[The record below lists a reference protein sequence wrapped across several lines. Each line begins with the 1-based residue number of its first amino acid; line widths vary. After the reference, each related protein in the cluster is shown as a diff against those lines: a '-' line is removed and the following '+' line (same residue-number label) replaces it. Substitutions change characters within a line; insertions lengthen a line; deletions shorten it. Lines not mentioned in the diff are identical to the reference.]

1 MPLRFQL
8 TRFLAGPSRL
18 TTSKSRNIRTP
29 LVLILGAFIA
39 AHLCFW
45 LLPNVFEIW
54 NSQTVD
60 QLFILRSRSEALRP
74 AYDNTVVHVDFN
86 NTSIERL
93 KNLYLN
99 RRHFAELVRN
109 LKSMQVSAQVYDF
122 IFAAKINEQD
132 DQELIEAVKVANN
145 AYFGLAL
152 ELRKPGERGSPK
164 KMASKGRSYLIQ
176 TQWNVGADTAGG
188 RLYMGDN
195 PLTTYAELAHASRG
209 LGSLSVKFDPDG
221 VLRRVPLLVRYEDAF
236 YPLLP
241 LRVACD
247 YLQVPPGKILVKPG
261 RSIILKDAKRPGAAP
276 RDIHIP
282 IDRQGDMIV
291 NFIGPWERMD
301 HYNFADILRASD
313 DRDELEIWAEELKG
327 KIVIISDVS
336 TGSTDVG
343 PVPTDTSY
351 PLSGVHAN
359 VIHNILTESFFK
371 ALSDRQMLL
380 IEALLMAVLFLLC
393 VRFSSLAISLGTGLV
408 ALAYIAI
415 VMVSFFYAQVILNI
429 VRPLLMIGFA
439 VIAVVVYRYIVEEK
453 EKMES
458 LHQRDFI
465 RDTFGRYLSNEVVE
479 SLLGSPEGLK
489 MSGENREVTF
499 LVSDLRGFTAL
510 TSRLSP
516 HQVIEIMNRYF
527 EVMVDVM
534 ARYQGTVNEFLGD
547 GILAFFGAPLNA
559 DDDPERAVACAIEMQ
574 NALLAVNAEQRRLK
588 LPELAMGIGINTGEV
603 VVGNIGSERRASYG
617 AVGTPINA
625 AYRIESFTVGGQI
638 LISPTTHDRIRTELQ
653 IEGTKEVKFKGLDAP
668 VTLYDVI
675 GIGEPYQ
682 ASLPPKKTAP
692 LTPLNS
698 PLAIECFLLEGKTVS
713 DTGIAGRLTHLGE
726 DSARVVLDQQL
737 AAYTNLRIV
746 LSAPETSELSEWY
759 AKVLPPDKSPVTATG
774 AHLRLQFTAMPEDT
788 QAYLGSKVQGSK
800 MQDLKS

>member
-1 MPLRFQL
+1 M
-8 TRFLAGPSRL
+8 
-18 TTSKSRNIRTP
+18 
-29 LVLILGAFIA
+29 

-45 LLPNVFEIW
+45 LVPNVFEIW

-60 QLFILRSRSEALRP
+60 QLFILRSKSETFRP
-74 AYDNTVVHVDFN
+74 AYDATVVHVDFN

-99 RRHFAELVRN
+99 RLHFAQLVAN
-109 LKSMQVSAQVYDF
+109 LTSMQVAAQVYDF
-122 IFAAKINEQD
+122 IFAAKINAHD
-132 DQELIEAVKVANN
+132 DHKLIEAVKDADN

-152 ELRKPGERGSPK
+152 ELREPGQSGKPRK
-164 KMASKGRSYLIQ
+164 VVSKGRSYVLE
-176 TQWNVGADTAGG
+176 TRWDVRVEGAAG
-188 RLYMGDN
+188 RLYVGEN
-195 PLTTYAELAHASRG
+195 PLTTHAELAHASRG

-241 LRVACD
+241 LRVVCD
-247 YLQVPPGKILVKPG
+247 YLQVRPQNIVIKPG
-261 RSIILKDAKRPGAAP
+261 RAIILKDAIQPDSEP
-276 RDIHIP
+276 RDITIP
-282 IDRQGDMIV
+282 IDSQGNMIV

-313 DRDELEIWAEELKG
+313 DRDELEIWAEEFKG
-327 KIVIISDVS
+327 KIVVISDVS

-343 PVPTDTSY
+343 PVPADTNY

-359 VIHNILTESFFK
+359 VIHNILNESFLK
-371 ALSDRQMLL
+371 ALTDRAMLI
-380 IEALLMAVLFLLC
+380 IEALLLAVLFLLSI
-393 VRFSSLAISLGTGLV
+393 RFSSLAFSLGTVLLAG
-408 ALAYIAI
+408 AYIFA
-415 VMVSFFYAQVILNI
+415 VMVSFFYGQVILNI

-439 VIAVVVYRYIVEEK
+439 LIAIVVYRYLLEEK

-458 LHQRDFI
+458 LRQRDFI
-465 RDTFGRYLSNEVVE
+465 RDTFGRYLSSEVVE
-479 SLLGSPEGLK
+479 TLLGSPEGLK

-527 EVMVDVM
+527 EQMVDII

-559 DDDPERAVACAIEMQ
+559 DDDPERAVACAVEMQ
-574 NALLAVNAEQRRLK
+574 NALVAVNAEQRRLK

-638 LISPTTHDRIRTELQ
+638 LISPTTRDRIQAELK
-653 IEGTKEVKFKGLDAP
+653 IEGTKEVKFKGLDAT
-668 VTLYDVI
+668 VTLYDVV
-675 GIGEPYQ
+675 GIGDPYQ
-682 ASLPPKKTAP
+682 VFIPEKKTVSLVRLKA
-692 LTPLNS
+692 
-698 PLAIECFLLEGKTVS
+698 PLAIQCFLLEGKTVS
-713 DTGIAGRLTHLGE
+713 DTAINGRIIHLGE
-726 DSARVVLDQQL
+726 NLAEAVLDQML

-746 LSAPETSELSEWY
+746 LAAPETGHLSEWY
-759 AKVLPPDKSPVTATG
+759 AKVLPPDKSPAAATDSPT
-774 AHLRLQFTAMPEDT
+774 RLQFTSMSEDT
-788 QAYLGSKVQGSK
+788 RAYLISKVK
-800 MQDLKS
+800 A

>member
-1 MPLRFQL
+1 M
-8 TRFLAGPSRL
+8 
-18 TTSKSRNIRTP
+18 TTSKSRNIRIP
-29 LVLILGAFIA
+29 LLLILSAFLA

-45 LLPNVFEIW
+45 LLPNVFEVW

-60 QLFILRSRSEALRP
+60 QLFILRSKSETLRP
-74 AYDNTVVHVDFN
+74 AYDANVVHVDFN

-99 RRHFAELVRN
+99 RLHFAQLVVN
-109 LKSMQVSAQVYDF
+109 LRSMQVAAQVYDF
-122 IFAAKINEQD
+122 IFAAKINARD
-132 DQELIEAVKVANN
+132 DHTLIEAVKEADN

-152 ELRKPGERGSPK
+152 ELREPGESLTPK
-164 KMASKGRSYLIQ
+164 KIVSKGRDYVIE
-176 TQWNVGADTAGG
+176 TQWDVSVDAAGG
-188 RLYMGDN
+188 KLYEGEN
-195 PLTTYAELAHASRG
+195 PLTTYAELANASRG

-241 LRVACD
+241 LRVVCD
-247 YLQVPPGKILVKPG
+247 YLQVPPQNIIIKAG
-261 RSIILKDAKRPGAAP
+261 RAIILKDAKQPSAEP
-276 RDIHIP
+276 RDIAIP
-282 IDRQGDMIV
+282 IDSLGNMIV

-327 KIVIISDVS
+327 KIVVISDVS

-343 PVPTDTSY
+343 PVPTDTNY

-359 VIHNILTESFFK
+359 VIHNILNESFLK
-371 ALSDRQMLL
+371 ALSDREMLF
-380 IEALLMAVLFLLC
+380 IEALLLAVLFLLS
-393 VRFSSLAISLGTGLV
+393 VRFSSLAFSLGTVLLV
-408 ALAYIAI
+408 GAYIFT
-415 VMVSFFYAQVILNI
+415 VMVSFFYGQVILNI

-439 VIAVVVYRYIVEEK
+439 MIAIVVYRYFLEEK

-458 LHQRDFI
+458 LRQRDFI

-479 SLLGSPEGLK
+479 ALLGSPEGLK

-527 EVMVDVM
+527 EQMVEII

-559 DDDPERAVACAIEMQ
+559 DDDPERAVACAVEMQ
-574 NALLAVNAEQRRLK
+574 NALVAVNAEQRRLK

-625 AYRIESFTVGGQI
+625 AYRIESFTIGGQI
-638 LISPTTHDRIRTELQ
+638 LISPTTRDRIRVELK
-653 IEGTKEVKFKGLDAP
+653 IEGTKVVKFKGLDAP
-668 VTLYDVI
+668 VTLYNI
-675 GIGEPYQ
+675 AGIGEPYQ
-682 ASLPPKKTAP
+682 VFLPEKKAVP
-692 LTPLNS
+692 LVRLKS
-698 PLAIECFLLEGKTVS
+698 PLAIQCFLVEGKTVS
-713 DTGIAGRLTHLGE
+713 DTAIDGRITHLGGNVAE
-726 DSARVVLDQQL
+726 VVLDRML
-737 AAYTNLRIV
+737 AAYTNLRI
-746 LSAPETSELSEWY
+746 LLAAPETRQLSEWY
-759 AKVLPPDKSPVTATG
+759 AKVLPPDTSPARSTDPHT
-774 AHLRLQFTAMPEDT
+774 RLQFTAMPEDT
-788 QAYLGSKVQGSK
+788 RVYLISKVS
-800 MQDLKS
+800 